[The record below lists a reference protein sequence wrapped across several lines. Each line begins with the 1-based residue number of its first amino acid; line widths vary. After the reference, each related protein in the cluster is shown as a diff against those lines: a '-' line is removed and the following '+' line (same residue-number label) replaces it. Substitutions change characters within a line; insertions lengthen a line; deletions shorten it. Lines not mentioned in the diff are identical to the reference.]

1 LFSINKE
8 NAVIVVFLLIK
19 KMLLIG
25 HDKIVVVFY

>member
-1 LFSINKE
+1 
-8 NAVIVVFLLIK
+8 VIVVFLLIK